1 MNDKERCVPGYI
13 PNKTLFSRFF
23 GAQSDKET
31 EFNFKKWLL
40 WQLGIERN

>member
-23 GAQSDKET
+23 GAQSDKELD
-31 EFNFKKWLL
+31 E
-40 WQLGIERN
+40 IS